1 MFLTVTNFGNSRTK
15 FIVSAVAALSMAILF
30 SAHLWAAQ
38 KYDVTGVL
46 LQVDRTHQ
54 SMSVSCREIPGYMG
68 AMVMDFP
75 VRGAKTL
82 ENLEPGATIEFSL
95 TVDKDS
101 SYAENVRVHPFESLE
116 LDPTEAR
123 RFKLMEQATA
133 VRSAAD
139 VLHTGQPVPDFS
151 LTDQNR
157 QRVSLSQFA
166 GKVVAITFIY
176 TRCPRPDYCVR
187 LSNNFGLLQRRF
199 QERMGKDLVLFTVV
213 IDPAHDQPE
222 MLAKYAHIW
231 KADGRSWLFLTGP
244 LADIQQLCRK
254 FDMAFYP
261 DEALLVHSFHTVVID
276 RSGRL
281 AANLEGNDFSAQQ
294 LGDLVQSVM
303 MPTQEASS
311 K

>member
-1 MFLTVTNFGNSRTK
+1 MFATVTNPRNTRANLIRSA
-15 FIVSAVAALSMAILF
+15 AVALSIVIF
-30 SAHLWAAQ
+30 CSTHLRAAQ

-46 LQVDRTHQ
+46 LHVDRTHQ
-54 SMSVSCREIPGYMG
+54 SMSVSCREIPGYMD

-75 VRGAKTL
+75 VREAKTL
-82 ENLEPGATIEFSL
+82 EILEPGAEIEFSL
-95 TVDKDS
+95 VVEKDS

-116 LDPTEAR
+116 LDPTQAR
-123 RFKLMEQATA
+123 RFKLMEQAMA
-133 VRSAAD
+133 ARSAAD
-139 VLHTGQPVPDFS
+139 VLHVGQPVPDFS

-157 QRVSLSQFA
+157 QRVSLSQFG

-199 QERMGKDLVLFTVV
+199 QERMGKDLVLLTIV
-213 IDPAHDQPE
+213 IDPEHDQPE
-222 MLAKYAHIW
+222 TLAKYADIW
-231 KADGRSWLFLTGP
+231 KADGRSWRFLTGP
-244 LADIQQLCRK
+244 LPDIQQLCRK

-281 AANLEGNDFSAQQ
+281 AANLEGNDFTAQQ

-303 MPTQEASS
+303 LPTQEASS